1 MNILQRKIILLIL
14 QRKIFQKMCNKKFWR
29 KVTVKIKRTIFFSKI
44 PTLEKVEKFL
54 YKRYMTIRKINFK
67 LRIFIFY

>member
-1 MNILQRKIILLIL
+1 M
-14 QRKIFQKMCNKKFWR
+14 
-29 KVTVKIKRTIFFSKI
+29 KIKRTIFFSKI